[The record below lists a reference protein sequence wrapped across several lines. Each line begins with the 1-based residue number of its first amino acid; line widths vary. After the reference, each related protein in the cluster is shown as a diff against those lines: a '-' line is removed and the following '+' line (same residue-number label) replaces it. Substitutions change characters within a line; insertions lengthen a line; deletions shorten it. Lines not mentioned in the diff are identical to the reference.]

1 MRPVLQ
7 NSVSICVAEWC
18 TKVGNAL
25 LIPMGEQ
32 PPCTKA
38 RQQQQFTPGQP
49 GYGFFACHSGR
60 LLSVERRGDRRQKH
74 ITPAGLP
81 GRNQRLEH
89 TRRVLTESES
99 HICAGDGAGI
109 EMAVRYV

>member
-1 MRPVLQ
+1 M
-7 NSVSICVAEWC
+7 
-18 TKVGNAL
+18 
-25 LIPMGEQ
+25 
-32 PPCTKA
+32 
-38 RQQQQFTPGQP
+38 
-49 GYGFFACHSGR
+49 
-60 LLSVERRGDRRQKH
+60 
-74 ITPAGLP
+74 PAGFP

>member
-1 MRPVLQ
+1 MIANASGAAKQREHLRRRMVRERPSHPDGRTAAVH
-7 NSVSICVAEWC
+7 I
-18 TKVGNAL
+18 
-25 LIPMGEQ
+25 
-32 PPCTKA
+32 A
-38 RQQQQFTPGQP
+38 RQRQQFALGQH

-99 HICAGDGAGI
+99 YICAGDGAGI